1 VHISGTFVDNR
12 CTFDTYARVDTVLT
26 RHPGDSPMPI
36 KQRLN
41 DSTVRKLTPPTRG
54 TTIAWDG
61 EVKGFG
67 CRVSHGGAKSFVV
80 DYRRRAD
87 GVQRRATIGAFP
99 DWSTAAARE
108 QAKRIKRDVD
118 LGADPVG
125 EQAAERAA
133 PTVAELCAR
142 FDAEHIAKLA
152 PHTQQDYRSMIRNDI
167 VSALGKMKVAAV
179 EFEHTERLHTAV
191 TKRAPVRANR
201 VWQVGSKMFALAIK
215 WRLRSGNPWKGI
227 RRNREHLRRRYV
239 KPDELARLTK
249 ALAEDRNQQ
258 AADVFRLLL
267 LTGAR
272 EGEALSATWDQFDV
286 TPGSWT
292 KPHTATKQRREHVVP
307 LSAPARQLLDRLRT
321 QRNGSPW
328 VFPGRDGR
336 KPREDLNYAW
346 ARICKAAGI
355 ANLRIHDLRHSY
367 ASFLVSAGFSLPTV
381 GALLGHASPVT
392 TARYSH
398 LLDDPLRQATERV
411 GALITGTPTAPVI
424 PIKKG
429 GVW

>member
-1 VHISGTFVDNR
+1 MSN
-12 CTFDTYARVDTVLT
+12 
-26 RHPGDSPMPI
+26 
-36 KQRLN
+36 KQRLT
-41 DSTVRKLTPPTRG
+41 DTIVRNLALPDRG
-54 TTIAWDG
+54 NVIRWDCD
-61 EVKGFG
+61 VKGFG
-67 CRVSHGGAKSFVV
+67 CRVTAAGARSFVV
-80 DYRRRAD
+80 DYRRKAD
-87 GVQRRATIGAFP
+87 GLQRRATIGSFP
-99 DWSTAAARE
+99 DWSTRAARE
-108 QAKRIKRDVD
+108 LAKRIKRDVD

-125 EQAAERAA
+125 AQAAERAA

-167 VSALGKMKVAAV
+167 VPALGKMKVAAV
-179 EFEHTERLHTAV
+179 EFEHTERLHTEV

-239 KPDELARLTK
+239 KPYELARLTK
-249 ALAEDRNQQ
+249 ALAEDRSQQ

-272 EGEALSATWDQFDV
+272 EGEALSATWDQFDL
-286 TPGSWT
+286 TDGIWT

-307 LSAPARQLLDRLRT
+307 LSAPARQLLDRLQA

-328 VFPGRDGR
+328 VFPGRDGG
-336 KPREDLNYAW
+336 KPREDLKYAW
-346 ARICKAAGI
+346 ARICKAVGI

-367 ASFLVSAGFSLPTV
+367 ASFLVSAGFSLPV
-381 GALLGHASPVT
+381 IGALLGHATPVT
-392 TARYSH
+392 TARYAH
-398 LLDDPLRQATERV
+398 LFDDPLRQASER
-411 GALITGTPTAPVI
+411 ASAIITGKLTAKVVPL
-424 PIKKG
+424 KG
-429 GVW
+429 ARHER